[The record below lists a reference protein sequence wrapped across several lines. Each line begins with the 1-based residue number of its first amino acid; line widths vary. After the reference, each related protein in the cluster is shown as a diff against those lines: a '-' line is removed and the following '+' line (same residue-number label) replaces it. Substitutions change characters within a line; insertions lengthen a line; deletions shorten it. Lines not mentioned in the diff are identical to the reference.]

1 MKEGITAR
9 VGRIVSASFNA
20 MMDAVEN
27 VAPELVME
35 EAMREVEGVI
45 DEVRG
50 ELGKTIANKHLAEQR
65 LTESRNR
72 HTDLSEKAAL
82 AVQEGRDD
90 LAEAA
95 IAQQMDIEA
104 QIPVL
109 EKTLNETGARE
120 KELESYISA
129 LQAKRR
135 EMREE
140 LRKFTASRNQ
150 SAPAGNG
157 PAAAANPDLAGKV
170 AKAGSAFERIM
181 EKNTGL
187 PAAAGSA
194 GNAAKL
200 AELEDL
206 ARKNRIQERLAAIK
220 SGDK

>member
-9 VGRIVSASFNA
+9 VGRIVSASVNA
-20 MMDAVEN
+20 MVDAVEN

-35 EAMREVEGVI
+35 EAIREVEGVI
-45 DEVRG
+45 DEIRA
-50 ELGKTIANKHLAEQR
+50 ELGKTLANKHLAEQR
-65 LTESRNR
+65 LAEGRNR
-72 HTDLSEKAAL
+72 HTDLTEKTAL
-82 AVQEGRDD
+82 AIKEGRDD

-104 QIPVL
+104 QMPVL
-109 EKTLNETGARE
+109 EKALTEARSGE
-120 KELESYISA
+120 KELESYITA

-140 LRKFTASRNQ
+140 LRTFNASRNQ
-150 SAPAGNG
+150 TAPAGAT
-157 PAAAANPDLAGKV
+157 AAVSSPDLAEKV
-170 AKAGSAFERIM
+170 ATAGSAFERIM

-187 PAAAGSA
+187 PGSA
-194 GNAAKL
+194 SSASNAGKL